1 MAGLLNT
8 QMNVDVSVMS
18 SSSQVFVLPVQD
30 MKVHLWV
37 PEFLCKTEINDIDF
51 IAMFANAHEEVVG
64 LDVSVN
70 EVFGV
75 NVPNM

>member
-8 QMNVDVSVMS
+8 QMDVDVSVKS
-18 SSSQVFVLPVQD
+18 SSSQIFVLPVQD

-37 PEFLCKTEINDIDF
+37 LEFLFKTEINDIDL
-51 IAMFANAHEEVVG
+51 IAMFSNAHEEVG

-70 EVFGV
+70 EVSGV